1 MTYTIKQENMGTILR
16 IQSYRYDNKIF
27 DTNLVDP
34 SEYEKYFNEGF
45 DWAFDVTNST
55 INF

>member
-1 MTYTIKQENMGTILR
+1 MTYTIKQEYMGTILE
-16 IQSYRYDNKIF
+16 IQSYRYENKIF
-27 DTNLVDP
+27 DTNVVDP

-45 DWAFDVTNST
+45 DWAFDITNSS